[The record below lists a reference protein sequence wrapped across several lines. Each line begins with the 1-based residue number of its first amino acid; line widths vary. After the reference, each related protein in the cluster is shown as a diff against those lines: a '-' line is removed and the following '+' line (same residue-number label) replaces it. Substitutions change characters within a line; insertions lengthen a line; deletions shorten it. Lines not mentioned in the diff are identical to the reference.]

1 MNFAQM
7 LIDLFSINKPYV
19 YRSQLE
25 QYIAKHNPQTVCDVE
40 RLTRQFES
48 KKGFILWK
56 QY

>member
-7 LIDLFSINKPYV
+7 LIDLFSINKPYG

-25 QYIAKHNPQTVCDVE
+25 RYITKHNPQNVCDVE

-48 KKGFILWK
+48 KKGFSL
-56 QY
+56 

>member
-48 KKGFILWK
+48 KKGFIL
-56 QY
+56 